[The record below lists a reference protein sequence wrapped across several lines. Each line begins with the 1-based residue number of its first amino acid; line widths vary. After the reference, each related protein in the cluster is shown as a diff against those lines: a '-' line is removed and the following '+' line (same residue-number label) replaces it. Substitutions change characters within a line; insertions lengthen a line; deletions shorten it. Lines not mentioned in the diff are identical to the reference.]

1 MSKQLVLVALDAA
14 LYPTLLAVVAILL
27 SQPKRRALLAAYLAG
42 GLTMSIAIGLGIVA
56 LLKGSGTVH
65 NERSGVSWVADVS
78 VGALALAVAIVIA
91 TGASARLK
99 ARRGRAGVSPGGQA
113 REPLSQRL
121 LSRGSAP
128 VVFLAALV
136 INLPGAAYLIGLK
149 DIAAGGHDAE
159 TVIALV
165 VAFNLIMF
173 TLAEVPLLGLVL
185 APDRTVA
192 LVDQANGWLSVNG
205 RQIVIVL
212 SAALGVFLIARGVA
226 KA

>member
-1 MSKQLVLVALDAA
+1 MSTQLVVVAVDAA
-14 LYPTLLAVVAILL
+14 LYPTLLGVVAVLL
-27 SQPKRRALLAAYLAG
+27 SRPRRRALLTVYLAA

-65 NERSGVSWVADVS
+65 DDRSGVSWIADVA
-78 VGALALAVAIVIA
+78 VGGLALAVAVAVA
-91 TGASARLK
+91 TGTGARLT
-99 ARRGRAGVSPGGQA
+99 ARRGRAGAGRGVHT

-121 LSRGSAP
+121 LSQDSAP

-149 DIAAGGHDAE
+149 DIAAGGHDTEA
-159 TVIALV
+159 VIALV

-173 TLAEVPLLGLVL
+173 TLAEVPLAGLVL

-192 LVDQANGWLSVNG
+192 LVDEANAWLAANG
-205 RQIVIVL
+205 RQIVVVL
-212 SAALGVFLIARGVA
+212 SAALGVFLLVRGLA